1 MDVQIRPAK
10 PGDGQ
15 GMARVWLSAGA
26 YYADL
31 DPAHFQLPSAEGLA
45 ECFEADIEATSAD
58 TGALRLVAERDS
70 TVTGWLSAH
79 VEHPVASI
87 AHQLIRELG
96 WIRLIVNALVVHRAV
111 WREGIGGTL
120 LTEAE
125 SWGRHLGARVV
136 RLDTYADGPVAVP
149 FYERHMGYQRRSIL
163 FQKPLS

>member
-1 MDVQIRPAK
+1 MSVQIRPPR
-10 PGDGQ
+10 PGDGE

-31 DPAHFQLPSAEGLA
+31 DPAFFQVPSADGLA
-45 ECFEADIEATSAD
+45 ESFEADIRATSASGD
-58 TGALRLVAERDS
+58 RLRLVAERDGQ
-70 TVTGWLSAH
+70 VAGWLTAHLEQPAASA
-79 VEHPVASI
+79 
-87 AHQLIRELG
+87 AHQLVRELG

>member
-1 MDVQIRPAK
+1 MPEHIRPPR

-45 ECFEADIEATSAD
+45 ESFEADIEARSTD
-58 TGALRLVAERDS
+58 TGSLRLVAERDS
-70 TVTGWLSAH
+70 AVTGWLTAH
-79 VEHPVASI
+79 VERPATSV
-87 AHQLIRELG
+87 AHQLVRELG
-96 WIRLIVNALVVHRAV
+96 WIRLIVDALVVDREV
-111 WREGIGGTL
+111 WRQGIGGAL

-125 SWGRHLGARVV
+125 SWGRQRGARVV

>member
-31 DPAHFQLPSAEGLA
+31 DPAHFQLPSAEGL
-45 ECFEADIEATSAD
+45 
-58 TGALRLVAERDS
+58 
-70 TVTGWLSAH
+70 
-79 VEHPVASI
+79 
-87 AHQLIRELG
+87 
-96 WIRLIVNALVVHRAV
+96 
-111 WREGIGGTL
+111 
-120 LTEAE
+120 AE

>member
-1 MDVQIRPAK
+1 MSVQIRPPR
-10 PGDGQ
+10 PGDGE

-31 DPAHFQLPSAEGLA
+31 DPALFQVPSADGLA
-45 ECFEADIEATSAD
+45 ESFEADIEARRTNPDS
-58 TGALRLVAERDS
+58 LRLVAERDHV
-70 TVTGWLSAH
+70 VTGWLTAH
-79 VEHPVASI
+79 VEHPAASV
-87 AHQLIRELG
+87 AHQLVRELG
-96 WIRLIVNALVVHRAV
+96 WIRLIVDALVVHRAV
-111 WREGIGGTL
+111 WRQGIGGEL

-125 SWGRHLGARVV
+125 SWGRQHGVRVV